1 LSHSSYLVPPEPPSF
16 TPVAL
21 EPSEQQELAYAPLR
35 DDFEKEFDNDAEKI
49 ISNISVHNDEEPIE
63 RDLKLAHIDMYNRKI
78 AERERRKSFARNH
91 SLIGGKMRLN
101 NIKRKYTK
109 DERELRGKY
118 KPLARLVDS
127 SEYEKFIGLLKK
139 EQELIERVKD
149 LQRCR
154 INGITKLEDS
164 VEVDLIRQD
173 KSKENNPDTSKDIT
187 GDMPSQVISPG
198 STLLSQSER
207 KLCNALS
214 LQPLEYL
221 NIKSEVLTTH
231 CMRQNGLAVKPS
243 LPKTISQ
250 STKHHLIKFFYKS
263 GWIS

>member
-1 LSHSSYLVPPEPPSF
+1 
-16 TPVAL
+16 
-21 EPSEQQELAYAPLR
+21 
-35 DDFEKEFDNDAEKI
+35 
-49 ISNISVHNDEEPIE
+49 
-63 RDLKLAHIDMYNRKI
+63 
-78 AERERRKSFARNH
+78 
-91 SLIGGKMRLN
+91 
-101 NIKRKYTK
+101 
-109 DERELRGKY
+109 
-118 KPLARLVDS
+118 LARLVDS

-221 NIKSEVLTTH
+221 NIKSEVLTV
-231 CMRQNGLAVKPS
+231 RWASSVS
-243 LPKTISQ
+243 LS
-250 STKHHLIKFFYKS
+250 LLL
-263 GWIS
+263 